1 MLTNYYIRS
10 KNFYFLKICKGG
22 KMFDILVFEQVV
34 TKKEDK
40 TIKRYNLLDSEEYKK
55 GHKKV
60 LEEDINTFEETDRF
74 LANVNI
80 SYIDFSLK
88 ELNCSLDD
96 IDTQKFN
103 GFFEAVVVCITEK
116 GTYKNM
122 YVLKKN
128 KFGLFKHIKV
138 KSNCL
143 ISEKGVLL

>member
-1 MLTNYYIRS
+1 
-10 KNFYFLKICKGG
+10 
-22 KMFDILVFEQVV
+22 MFEILVFEQ
-34 TKKEDK
+34 TITQKEDK

-55 GHKKV
+55 GNKKV
-60 LEEDINTFEETDRF
+60 LAKNVNTFEITDKF

-80 SYIDFSLK
+80 SYVSFTLK
-88 ELNCSLDD
+88 ELNCSLNDL
-96 IDTQKFN
+96 DTQKFDA
-103 GFFEAVVVCITEK
+103 FFECIVVCITEK

-128 KFGLFKHIKV
+128 KFGMYCHIKV